1 MGICSVED
9 MLHRLV
15 FVCRLLN
22 PSRPAVHH
30 DGCMPTSTPSPPR
43 SVSQRVRQNVARLEP
58 PGRIPGID
66 LARGLAVLGM
76 YVAHLTM
83 VTPLEWSRPETWLG
97 VVEGR
102 SAILFATLAGV
113 SLGLIGARS
122 QTRADALDVARAQRS
137 SIMIRAVL
145 IWALGL
151 LLLSLDVP
159 VFVVLPA
166 YGVLLLIGAFMVSW
180 STRALGITAALT
192 AAVAPFVVTLIDG
205 GGPPET
211 GSIAKFVSDVLGW
224 NYPFVLW
231 LAFVAAGILAGR
243 LISRGPSP
251 TALLLGLGVSF
262 AMLGYAVFGPVGN
275 QVVER
280 QGADLPVGSV
290 LWEMSVFRDDPHSHG
305 VGEAFG
311 SGGFALAVLALC
323 VLTGT
328 TALRWLLWP
337 VRVIGS
343 MPLTAYTAH
352 LLVWG
357 IWIMVTPGVGSD
369 VHRLH
374 GFLALDPFWPI
385 TLGVTAGCIAWALI
399 WGKGPLEQLVHV
411 LSTGAAEPD
420 GPRGQNQ

>member
-1 MGICSVED
+1 M
-9 MLHRLV
+9 
-15 FVCRLLN
+15 
-22 PSRPAVHH
+22 
-30 DGCMPTSTPSPPR
+30 
-43 SVSQRVRQNVARLEP
+43 SQRVRQNVARLES

-66 LARGLAVLGM
+66 LARGLAILGM
-76 YVAHLTM
+76 YVAHLTV

-97 VVEGR
+97 MVEGR
-102 SAILFATLAGV
+102 SANLFATLAGV
-113 SLGLIGARS
+113 SLGLMGAGLR
-122 QTRADALDVARAQRS
+122 TRGAAHDGVRAQRS

-151 LLLSLDVP
+151 LLLSFDVP

-180 STRALGITAALT
+180 STRALVITAAFT
-192 AAVAPFVVTLIDG
+192 AAIAPYVVTLVDS
-205 GGPPET
+205 GGPPAS
-211 GSIAKFVSDVLGW
+211 GSVGEFFSDMLGW

-231 LAFVAAGILAGR
+231 LAFVAAGIIGGR
-243 LISRGPSP
+243 LIRRGIGS
-251 TALLLGLGVSF
+251 TVLLLGSGV
-262 AMLGYAVFGPVGN
+262 ALAVLGYAVLGPVGN
-275 QVVER
+275 QVVGR
-280 QGADLPVGSV
+280 YGTDLPIGSS
-290 LWEMSVFRDDPHSHG
+290 LWLMSVFRDDPHSHG

-311 SGGFALAVLALC
+311 SGGLALAVLALC
-323 VLTGT
+323 VLAGT

-337 VRVIGS
+337 LRVIGS

-369 VHRLH
+369 IHRLH

-385 TLGVTAGCIAWALI
+385 TLGVTAGCIVWALI

-411 LSTGAAEPD
+411 LSTGATESTSPKN
-420 GPRGQNQ
+420 QNQPERGKEREL

>member
-1 MGICSVED
+1 M
-9 MLHRLV
+9 
-15 FVCRLLN
+15 
-22 PSRPAVHH
+22 
-30 DGCMPTSTPSPPR
+30 
-43 SVSQRVRQNVARLEP
+43 SQRVRQNVARLES

-66 LARGLAVLGM
+66 LARGLAILGM
-76 YVAHLTM
+76 YVAHLTV

-97 VVEGR
+97 MVEGR

-113 SLGLIGARS
+113 SLGLMGAGLR
-122 QTRADALDVARAQRS
+122 TRGAAHDGVRAQRS

-151 LLLSLDVP
+151 LLLSFDVP

-180 STRALGITAALT
+180 STRALVITAAFT
-192 AAVAPFVVTLIDG
+192 AAIAPYVVTLVDS
-205 GGPPET
+205 GGPPAS
-211 GSIAKFVSDVLGW
+211 GSVGEFFSDMLGW

-231 LAFVAAGILAGR
+231 LAFVAAGIIGGR
-243 LISRGPSP
+243 LIRRGIGS
-251 TALLLGLGVSF
+251 TVLLLGSGV
-262 AMLGYAVFGPVGN
+262 ALAVLGYAVLGPVGN
-275 QVVER
+275 QVVGR
-280 QGADLPVGSV
+280 YGADLPIGSS
-290 LWEMSVFRDDPHSHG
+290 LWLMSVFRDDPHSHG

-323 VLTGT
+323 VLAGT

-337 VRVIGS
+337 LRVIGS

-369 VHRLH
+369 IHRLH

-385 TLGVTAGCIAWALI
+385 TLGVTAGCIVWALI

-411 LSTGAAEPD
+411 LSTGATESTSPKN
-420 GPRGQNQ
+420 QNQPERGKEREL

>member
-1 MGICSVED
+1 M
-9 MLHRLV
+9 
-15 FVCRLLN
+15 
-22 PSRPAVHH
+22 
-30 DGCMPTSTPSPPR
+30 STASPPR
-43 SVSQRVRQNVARLEP
+43 SMSQRVKQNVARVES

-66 LARGLAVLGM
+66 LARGLAILGM
-76 YVAHLTM
+76 YVAHLT
-83 VTPLEWSRPETWLG
+83 VVAPLEWSRPETWLG

-113 SLGLIGARS
+113 SLGLMGAGLR
-122 QTRADALDVARAQRS
+122 TRADAQDAVRAQPS
-137 SIMIRAVL
+137 SIVIRAVL

-180 STRALGITAALT
+180 STRALVITAAFT
-192 AAVAPFVVTLIDG
+192 AAIAPFVVTLLDS
-205 GGPPET
+205 GGPPAS
-211 GSIAKFVSDVLGW
+211 GSVGEFFSDMLGW

-231 LAFVAAGILAGR
+231 LAFVAVGIIAGR
-243 LISRGPSP
+243 LIRRGIGS
-251 TALLLGLGVSF
+251 TVLLLGSGV
-262 AMLGYAVFGPVGN
+262 ALAVLGYAVLGPVGN
-275 QVVER
+275 QVVGR
-280 QGADLPVGSV
+280 YGTDLPVSSSMW
-290 LWEMSVFRDDPHSHG
+290 LMSVFRDDPHSHG

-323 VLTGT
+323 VLAGT

-337 VRVIGS
+337 LRVIGS

-369 VHRLH
+369 IHRLH

-385 TLGVTAGCIAWALI
+385 TLGVTAGCIVWALI

-411 LSTGAAEPD
+411 LSTGATQSTSPKD
-420 GPRGQNQ
+420 QNQPERGKAGEL

>member
-1 MGICSVED
+1 M
-9 MLHRLV
+9 
-15 FVCRLLN
+15 
-22 PSRPAVHH
+22 
-30 DGCMPTSTPSPPR
+30 
-43 SVSQRVRQNVARLEP
+43 SQRVRQNVARLES

-66 LARGLAVLGM
+66 LARGLAILGM
-76 YVAHLTM
+76 YVAHLTV

-97 VVEGR
+97 MVEGR
-102 SAILFATLAGV
+102 SANLFATLAGV
-113 SLGLIGARS
+113 SLGLMGAGLR
-122 QTRADALDVARAQRS
+122 TRGAAHDGVRAQRS

-151 LLLSLDVP
+151 LLLGFDVP

-180 STRALGITAALT
+180 STRALVITAAFT
-192 AAVAPFVVTLIDG
+192 AAIAPYVVTLVDS
-205 GGPPET
+205 GGPPAS
-211 GSIAKFVSDVLGW
+211 GSVGEFFSDMLGW

-231 LAFVAAGILAGR
+231 LAFVAAGIIGGR
-243 LISRGPSP
+243 LIRRGIGS
-251 TALLLGLGVSF
+251 TVLLLGSGVALAVLGF
-262 AMLGYAVFGPVGN
+262 AVLGPVGN
-275 QVVER
+275 QVVGR
-280 QGADLPVGSV
+280 YGADLPIGSS
-290 LWEMSVFRDDPHSHG
+290 LWLMSVFRDDPHSHG

-323 VLTGT
+323 VLAGT

-369 VHRLH
+369 IHRLH

-385 TLGVTAGCIAWALI
+385 TLGVTAGCIVWALI

-411 LSTGAAEPD
+411 LSTGATESTSPKD
-420 GPRGQNQ
+420 HNQPERGKAGEL

>member
-1 MGICSVED
+1 M
-9 MLHRLV
+9 
-15 FVCRLLN
+15 
-22 PSRPAVHH
+22 
-30 DGCMPTSTPSPPR
+30 
-43 SVSQRVRQNVARLEP
+43 SQRVRQNVARLES

-66 LARGLAVLGM
+66 LARGLAILGM
-76 YVAHLTM
+76 YVAHLTV

-97 VVEGR
+97 MVEGR

-113 SLGLIGARS
+113 SLGLMGAGLR
-122 QTRADALDVARAQRS
+122 TRGAAHDGVRAQRS

-151 LLLSLDVP
+151 LLLSFDVP

-180 STRALGITAALT
+180 STRALVITAAFT
-192 AAVAPFVVTLIDG
+192 AAIAPYVVTLVDS
-205 GGPPET
+205 GGPPAS
-211 GSIAKFVSDVLGW
+211 GSVGEFFSDMLGW

-231 LAFVAAGILAGR
+231 LAFVAAGIIGGR
-243 LISRGPSP
+243 LIRRGIGS
-251 TALLLGLGVSF
+251 TVLLLGSGV
-262 AMLGYAVFGPVGN
+262 ALAVLGYAVLGPVGN
-275 QVVER
+275 QVVGR
-280 QGADLPVGSV
+280 YGADLPIGSS
-290 LWEMSVFRDDPHSHG
+290 LWLMSVFRDDPHSHG

-311 SGGFALAVLALC
+311 SGGLALAVLALC
-323 VLTGT
+323 VLAGT

-337 VRVIGS
+337 LRVIGS

-369 VHRLH
+369 IHRLH

-385 TLGVTAGCIAWALI
+385 TLGVTAGCIVWALI

-411 LSTGAAEPD
+411 LSTGATESTSPKN
-420 GPRGQNQ
+420 QNQPERGKEREL

>member
-1 MGICSVED
+1 M
-9 MLHRLV
+9 
-15 FVCRLLN
+15 
-22 PSRPAVHH
+22 
-30 DGCMPTSTPSPPR
+30 
-43 SVSQRVRQNVARLEP
+43 SQRVRQNVARLES

-66 LARGLAVLGM
+66 LARGLAILGM
-76 YVAHLTM
+76 YVAHLTV

-97 VVEGR
+97 MVEGR
-102 SAILFATLAGV
+102 SANLFATLAGV
-113 SLGLIGARS
+113 SLGLMGAGLR
-122 QTRADALDVARAQRS
+122 TRGAAHDGVRAQRS

-151 LLLSLDVP
+151 LLLGFDVP

-180 STRALGITAALT
+180 STRALVITAAFT
-192 AAVAPFVVTLIDG
+192 AAIAPYVVTLVDS
-205 GGPPET
+205 GGPPAS
-211 GSIAKFVSDVLGW
+211 GSVGEFFSDMLGW

-231 LAFVAAGILAGR
+231 LAFVAAGIIGGR
-243 LISRGPSP
+243 LIRRGIGS
-251 TALLLGLGVSF
+251 TVLLLGSGV
-262 AMLGYAVFGPVGN
+262 ALAVLGYAVLGPVGN
-275 QVVER
+275 QVVGR
-280 QGADLPVGSV
+280 YGTDLPIGSS
-290 LWEMSVFRDDPHSHG
+290 LWLMSVFRDDPHSHG

-323 VLTGT
+323 VLAGT

-337 VRVIGS
+337 LRVIGS

-369 VHRLH
+369 IHRLH

-385 TLGVTAGCIAWALI
+385 TLGVTAGCIVWALI

-411 LSTGAAEPD
+411 LSTGATESTSPKN
-420 GPRGQNQ
+420 QNQPERGKEREL

>member
-1 MGICSVED
+1 M
-9 MLHRLV
+9 
-15 FVCRLLN
+15 
-22 PSRPAVHH
+22 
-30 DGCMPTSTPSPPR
+30 
-43 SVSQRVRQNVARLEP
+43 SQRVRQNVARLES

-66 LARGLAVLGM
+66 LARGLAILGM
-76 YVAHLTM
+76 YVAHLTV

-97 VVEGR
+97 MVEGR
-102 SAILFATLAGV
+102 SANLFATLAGV
-113 SLGLIGARS
+113 SLGLMGAGLR
-122 QTRADALDVARAQRS
+122 TRGAAHDGVRAQRS

-151 LLLSLDVP
+151 LLLGFDVP

-180 STRALGITAALT
+180 STRALVITAAFT
-192 AAVAPFVVTLIDG
+192 AAIAPYVVTLVDS
-205 GGPPET
+205 GGPPAS
-211 GSIAKFVSDVLGW
+211 GSVGEFFSDMLGW

-231 LAFVAAGILAGR
+231 LAFVAAGIIGGR
-243 LISRGPSP
+243 LIRRGIGS
-251 TALLLGLGVSF
+251 TVLLLGSGV
-262 AMLGYAVFGPVGN
+262 ALAVLGYAVLGPVGN
-275 QVVER
+275 QVVGR
-280 QGADLPVGSV
+280 YGADLPIGSS
-290 LWEMSVFRDDPHSHG
+290 LWLMSVFRDDPHSHG

-323 VLTGT
+323 VLAGT

-369 VHRLH
+369 IHRLH

-385 TLGVTAGCIAWALI
+385 TLGVTAGCIVWALI

-411 LSTGAAEPD
+411 LSTGATESTSPKN
-420 GPRGQNQ
+420 QNQPERGKEREL

>member
-1 MGICSVED
+1 M
-9 MLHRLV
+9 
-15 FVCRLLN
+15 
-22 PSRPAVHH
+22 
-30 DGCMPTSTPSPPR
+30 
-43 SVSQRVRQNVARLEP
+43 SQRVRQNVARLES

-66 LARGLAVLGM
+66 LARGLAILGM
-76 YVAHLTM
+76 YVAHLTV

-97 VVEGR
+97 MVEGR
-102 SAILFATLAGV
+102 SANLFATLAGV
-113 SLGLIGARS
+113 SLGLMGAGLR
-122 QTRADALDVARAQRS
+122 TRGAAHDGVRAQRS

-151 LLLSLDVP
+151 LLLGFDVP

-180 STRALGITAALT
+180 STRALVITAAFT
-192 AAVAPFVVTLIDG
+192 AAIAPYVVTLVDS
-205 GGPPET
+205 GGPPAS
-211 GSIAKFVSDVLGW
+211 GSVGEFFSDMLGW

-231 LAFVAAGILAGR
+231 LAFVAAGIIGGR
-243 LISRGPSP
+243 LIRRGIGS
-251 TALLLGLGVSF
+251 TVLLLGSGVALAVLGF
-262 AMLGYAVFGPVGN
+262 AVLGPVGN
-275 QVVER
+275 QVVGR
-280 QGADLPVGSV
+280 YGTDLPIGSS
-290 LWEMSVFRDDPHSHG
+290 LWLMSVFRDDPHSHG

-323 VLTGT
+323 VLAGT

-369 VHRLH
+369 IHRLH

-385 TLGVTAGCIAWALI
+385 TLGVTAGCIVWALI

-411 LSTGAAEPD
+411 LSTGATESTSPKD
-420 GPRGQNQ
+420 HNQPERGKAGEL

>member
-1 MGICSVED
+1 M
-9 MLHRLV
+9 
-15 FVCRLLN
+15 
-22 PSRPAVHH
+22 
-30 DGCMPTSTPSPPR
+30 
-43 SVSQRVRQNVARLEP
+43 SQRVRQNVARLES

-66 LARGLAVLGM
+66 LARGLAILGM
-76 YVAHLTM
+76 YVAHLTV

-97 VVEGR
+97 MVEGR
-102 SAILFATLAGV
+102 SANLFATLAGV
-113 SLGLIGARS
+113 SLGLMGAGLR
-122 QTRADALDVARAQRS
+122 TRGAAHDGVRAQRS

-151 LLLSLDVP
+151 LLLGFDVP

-180 STRALGITAALT
+180 STRALVITAAFT
-192 AAVAPFVVTLIDG
+192 AAIAPYVVTLVDS
-205 GGPPET
+205 GGPPAS
-211 GSIAKFVSDVLGW
+211 GSVGEFFSDMLGW

-231 LAFVAAGILAGR
+231 LAFVAAGIIGGR
-243 LISRGPSP
+243 LIRRGIGS
-251 TALLLGLGVSF
+251 TVLLLGSGV
-262 AMLGYAVFGPVGN
+262 ALAVLGYAVLGPVGN
-275 QVVER
+275 QVVGR
-280 QGADLPVGSV
+280 YGADLPIGSS
-290 LWEMSVFRDDPHSHG
+290 LWLMSVFRDDPHSHG

-311 SGGFALAVLALC
+311 SGGLALAVLALC
-323 VLTGT
+323 VLAGT

-369 VHRLH
+369 IHRLH

-385 TLGVTAGCIAWALI
+385 TLGVTAGCIVWALI

-411 LSTGAAEPD
+411 LSTGATESTSPKN
-420 GPRGQNQ
+420 QNQPERGKEREL

>member
-1 MGICSVED
+1 M
-9 MLHRLV
+9 
-15 FVCRLLN
+15 
-22 PSRPAVHH
+22 
-30 DGCMPTSTPSPPR
+30 
-43 SVSQRVRQNVARLEP
+43 SQRVRQNVARLES

-66 LARGLAVLGM
+66 LARGLAILGM
-76 YVAHLTM
+76 YVAHLTV

-97 VVEGR
+97 MVEGR
-102 SAILFATLAGV
+102 SANLFATLAGV
-113 SLGLIGARS
+113 SLGLMGAGLR
-122 QTRADALDVARAQRS
+122 TRGAAHDGVRAQRS

-151 LLLSLDVP
+151 LLLGFDVP

-180 STRALGITAALT
+180 STRALVITAAFT
-192 AAVAPFVVTLIDG
+192 AAIAPYVVTLVDS
-205 GGPPET
+205 GGPPAS
-211 GSIAKFVSDVLGW
+211 GSVGEFFSDMLGW

-231 LAFVAAGILAGR
+231 LAFVAAGIIGGR
-243 LISRGPSP
+243 LIRRGIGS
-251 TALLLGLGVSF
+251 TVLLLGSGV
-262 AMLGYAVFGPVGN
+262 ALAVLGYAVLGPVGN
-275 QVVER
+275 QVVGR
-280 QGADLPVGSV
+280 YGADLPIGSS
-290 LWEMSVFRDDPHSHG
+290 LWLMSVFRDDPHSHG

-311 SGGFALAVLALC
+311 SGGLALAVLALC
-323 VLTGT
+323 VLAGT

-337 VRVIGS
+337 LRVIGS

-369 VHRLH
+369 IHRLH

-385 TLGVTAGCIAWALI
+385 TLGVTAGCIVWALI

-411 LSTGAAEPD
+411 LSTGATESTSPKN
-420 GPRGQNQ
+420 QNQPERGKEREL

>member
-1 MGICSVED
+1 M
-9 MLHRLV
+9 
-15 FVCRLLN
+15 
-22 PSRPAVHH
+22 
-30 DGCMPTSTPSPPR
+30 
-43 SVSQRVRQNVARLEP
+43 SQRVRQNVARLES

-66 LARGLAVLGM
+66 LARGLAILGM
-76 YVAHLTM
+76 YVAHLTV

-97 VVEGR
+97 MVEGR

-113 SLGLIGARS
+113 SLGLMGAGLR
-122 QTRADALDVARAQRS
+122 TRGAAHDGVRAQRS

-151 LLLSLDVP
+151 LLLSFDVP

-180 STRALGITAALT
+180 STRALVITAAFT
-192 AAVAPFVVTLIDG
+192 AAIAPYVVTLVDS
-205 GGPPET
+205 GGPPAS
-211 GSIAKFVSDVLGW
+211 GSVGEFFSDMLGW

-231 LAFVAAGILAGR
+231 LAFVAAGIIGGR
-243 LISRGPSP
+243 LIRRGIGS
-251 TALLLGLGVSF
+251 TVLLLGSGV
-262 AMLGYAVFGPVGN
+262 ALAVLGYAVLGPVGN
-275 QVVER
+275 QVVGR
-280 QGADLPVGSV
+280 YGADLPIGSS
-290 LWEMSVFRDDPHSHG
+290 LWLMSVFRDDPHSHG

-323 VLTGT
+323 VLAGT

-369 VHRLH
+369 IHRLH

-385 TLGVTAGCIAWALI
+385 TLGVTAGCIVWALI

-411 LSTGAAEPD
+411 LSTGATESTSPKN
-420 GPRGQNQ
+420 QNQPERGKEREL

>member
-1 MGICSVED
+1 M
-9 MLHRLV
+9 
-15 FVCRLLN
+15 
-22 PSRPAVHH
+22 
-30 DGCMPTSTPSPPR
+30 
-43 SVSQRVRQNVARLEP
+43 SQRVKQNVARLES

-76 YVAHLTM
+76 YVAHLTL

-113 SLGLIGARS
+113 SLGLVGARS
-122 QTRADALDVARAQRS
+122 RTRADALDVARAQRS

-180 STRALGITAALT
+180 STRALVITAALT
-192 AAVAPFVVTLIDG
+192 ATVAPFVVTLIDG

-211 GSIAKFVSDVLGW
+211 GSIAEFVSDVLGW
-224 NYPFVLW
+224 NYPFLLW

-243 LISRGPSP
+243 LIRSGLGS
-251 TALLLGLGVSF
+251 TVLLLGAGV
-262 AMLGYAVFGPVGN
+262 ALAVLGYALLGPVGN
-275 QVVER
+275 QVVDR
-280 QGADLPVGSV
+280 YGADSPVGSTV
-290 LWEMSVFRDDPHSHG
+290 WALSVFRDDPHSHG

-311 SGGFALAVLALC
+311 SGGSALAVLALC

-328 TALRWLLWP
+328 TALRWFLWP

-352 LLVWG
+352 LVVWG

-369 VHRLH
+369 IHRLH

-385 TLGVTAGCIAWALI
+385 TLGVTAGCIVWALF

-411 LSTGAAEPD
+411 LSTGATESTSPKN
-420 GPRGQNQ
+420 QNQPKRGKERES

>member
-1 MGICSVED
+1 M
-9 MLHRLV
+9 
-15 FVCRLLN
+15 
-22 PSRPAVHH
+22 
-30 DGCMPTSTPSPPR
+30 
-43 SVSQRVRQNVARLEP
+43 SQRVRQNVARLES

-66 LARGLAVLGM
+66 LARGLAILGM
-76 YVAHLTM
+76 YVAHLTV

-97 VVEGR
+97 MVEGR
-102 SAILFATLAGV
+102 SANLFATLAGV
-113 SLGLIGARS
+113 SLGLMGAGLR
-122 QTRADALDVARAQRS
+122 TRGAAHDGVRAQRS

-151 LLLSLDVP
+151 LLLGFDVP

-180 STRALGITAALT
+180 STRALVITAAFT
-192 AAVAPFVVTLIDG
+192 AAIAPYVVTLVDS
-205 GGPPET
+205 GGPPAS
-211 GSIAKFVSDVLGW
+211 GSVGEFFSDMLGW

-231 LAFVAAGILAGR
+231 LAFVAAGIIGGR
-243 LISRGPSP
+243 LIRRGIGS
-251 TALLLGLGVSF
+251 TVLLLGSGVALAVLGF
-262 AMLGYAVFGPVGN
+262 AVLGPVGN
-275 QVVER
+275 QVVGR
-280 QGADLPVGSV
+280 YGTDLPIGSS
-290 LWEMSVFRDDPHSHG
+290 LWLMSVFRDDPHSHG

-311 SGGFALAVLALC
+311 SGGLALAVLALC
-323 VLTGT
+323 VLAGT

-369 VHRLH
+369 IHRLH

-385 TLGVTAGCIAWALI
+385 TLGVTAGCIVWALI

-411 LSTGAAEPD
+411 LSTGATESTSPKD
-420 GPRGQNQ
+420 HNQPERGKAGEL

>member
-1 MGICSVED
+1 M
-9 MLHRLV
+9 
-15 FVCRLLN
+15 
-22 PSRPAVHH
+22 
-30 DGCMPTSTPSPPR
+30 
-43 SVSQRVRQNVARLEP
+43 SQRVRQNVARLES

-66 LARGLAVLGM
+66 LARGLAILGM
-76 YVAHLTM
+76 YVAHLTV

-97 VVEGR
+97 MVEGR
-102 SAILFATLAGV
+102 SANLFATLAGV
-113 SLGLIGARS
+113 SLGLMGAGLR
-122 QTRADALDVARAQRS
+122 TRGAAHDGVRAQRS

-151 LLLSLDVP
+151 LLLGFDVP

-180 STRALGITAALT
+180 STRALVITAAFT
-192 AAVAPFVVTLIDG
+192 AAIAPYVVTLVDS
-205 GGPPET
+205 GGPPAS
-211 GSIAKFVSDVLGW
+211 GSVGEFFSDMLGW

-231 LAFVAAGILAGR
+231 LAFVAAGIIGGR
-243 LISRGPSP
+243 LIRRGIGS
-251 TALLLGLGVSF
+251 TVLLLGSGV
-262 AMLGYAVFGPVGN
+262 ALAVLGYAVLGPVGN
-275 QVVER
+275 QVVGR
-280 QGADLPVGSV
+280 YGADLPIGSS
-290 LWEMSVFRDDPHSHG
+290 LWLMSVFRDDPHSHG

-323 VLTGT
+323 VLAGT

-337 VRVIGS
+337 LRVIGS

-369 VHRLH
+369 IHRLH

-385 TLGVTAGCIAWALI
+385 TLGVTAGCIVWALI

-411 LSTGAAEPD
+411 LSTGATESTSPKN
-420 GPRGQNQ
+420 QNQPERGKEREL

>member
-1 MGICSVED
+1 M
-9 MLHRLV
+9 
-15 FVCRLLN
+15 
-22 PSRPAVHH
+22 
-30 DGCMPTSTPSPPR
+30 
-43 SVSQRVRQNVARLEP
+43 SQRVRQNVARLES

-66 LARGLAVLGM
+66 LARGLAILGM
-76 YVAHLTM
+76 YVAHLTV

-97 VVEGR
+97 MVEGR
-102 SAILFATLAGV
+102 SANLFATLAGV
-113 SLGLIGARS
+113 SLGLMGAGLR
-122 QTRADALDVARAQRS
+122 TRGAAHDGVRAQRS

-151 LLLSLDVP
+151 LLLGFDVP

-180 STRALGITAALT
+180 STRALVITAAFT
-192 AAVAPFVVTLIDG
+192 AAIAPYVVTLVDS
-205 GGPPET
+205 GGPPAS
-211 GSIAKFVSDVLGW
+211 GSVGEFFSDMLGW

-231 LAFVAAGILAGR
+231 LAFVAAGIIGGR
-243 LISRGPSP
+243 LIRRGIGS
-251 TALLLGLGVSF
+251 TVLLLGSGV
-262 AMLGYAVFGPVGN
+262 ALAVLGYAVLGPVGN
-275 QVVER
+275 QVVGR
-280 QGADLPVGSV
+280 YGADLPIGSS
-290 LWEMSVFRDDPHSHG
+290 LWLMSVFRDDPHSHG

-323 VLTGT
+323 VLAGT

-369 VHRLH
+369 IHRLH

-385 TLGVTAGCIAWALI
+385 TLGVTAGCIVWALI

-411 LSTGAAEPD
+411 LSTGATESTSPKD
-420 GPRGQNQ
+420 HNQPERGKAGEL

>member
-1 MGICSVED
+1 M
-9 MLHRLV
+9 
-15 FVCRLLN
+15 
-22 PSRPAVHH
+22 
-30 DGCMPTSTPSPPR
+30 
-43 SVSQRVRQNVARLEP
+43 SQRVRQNVARLES

-66 LARGLAVLGM
+66 LARGLAILGM
-76 YVAHLTM
+76 YVAHLTV

-97 VVEGR
+97 MVEGR

-113 SLGLIGARS
+113 SLGLMGAGLR
-122 QTRADALDVARAQRS
+122 TRGAAHDGVRAQRS

-151 LLLSLDVP
+151 LLLGFDVP

-180 STRALGITAALT
+180 STRALVITAAFT
-192 AAVAPFVVTLIDG
+192 AAIAPYVVTLVDS
-205 GGPPET
+205 GGPPAS
-211 GSIAKFVSDVLGW
+211 GSVGEFFSDMLGW

-231 LAFVAAGILAGR
+231 LAFVAAGIIGGR
-243 LISRGPSP
+243 LIRRGIGS
-251 TALLLGLGVSF
+251 TVLLLGSGV
-262 AMLGYAVFGPVGN
+262 ALAVLGYAVLGPVGN
-275 QVVER
+275 QVVGR
-280 QGADLPVGSV
+280 YGADLPIGSS
-290 LWEMSVFRDDPHSHG
+290 LWLMSVFRDDPHSHG

-311 SGGFALAVLALC
+311 SGGLALAVLALC
-323 VLTGT
+323 VLAGT

-369 VHRLH
+369 IHRLH

-385 TLGVTAGCIAWALI
+385 TLGVTAGCIVWALI

-411 LSTGAAEPD
+411 LSTGATESTSPKD
-420 GPRGQNQ
+420 HNQPERGKAGEL